1 MVSELR
7 PDEDFA
13 IRAVAASASGKWW
26 PGDNPPDAYLRVGER
41 IIGVEIST
49 LTQHV
54 NDGHGGTHARLSEDV
69 PAIAMANQLDRDLRD
84 VIPDGRMAIL
94 TLRTPILEVRQTMLQ
109 LKEKICR
116 LVEAASSKTVDVEE
130 NICGN
135 TIGIQITS
143 HEEPDPRKIHALVPN
158 RKSSPNVLSNAR
170 YILEERIVT
179 KAKKCGSLNFEGPL
193 WLALIN
199 DYWLA
204 DSQTYQKA
212 MAMIP
217 SRHPFERILLIS
229 GNGFVAAL
237 YG

>member
-1 MVSELR
+1 MASELR

-13 IRAVAASASGKWW
+13 IRAVAASTSGTWW
-26 PGDNPPDAYLRVGER
+26 PGDNPPDAYLMVGER
-41 IIGVEIST
+41 TIGVEISM

-54 NDGHGGTHARLSEDV
+54 NNEHGGTHARLSEDV
-69 PAIAMANQLDRDLRD
+69 PAIAMANQLDRDLRE
-84 VIPDGRMAIL
+84 VIPNGRMAIL
-94 TLRTPILEVRQTMLQ
+94 TLRAPILEVRQTTLQ

-116 LVEAASSKTVDVEE
+116 LVAAASSETVDVEE
-130 NICGN
+130 SICGN
-135 TIGIQITS
+135 AIGIQITS
-143 HEEPDPRKIHALVPN
+143 HEQPDPRKVHALVPN
-158 RKSSPNVLSNAR
+158 RKSSPNILSNAR
-170 YILEERIVT
+170 YILEERIAT
-179 KAKKCGSLNFEGPL
+179 KAKKCGSLNFNGPL

-217 SRHPFERILLIS
+217 LSHPFERILLIS
-229 GNGFVAAL
+229 GDGFVAAL

>member
-1 MVSELR
+1 MASELR
-7 PDEDFA
+7 SDEDFA
-13 IRAVAASASGKWW
+13 IRAVAASASGNWW

-54 NDGHGGTHARLSEDV
+54 NDEHGGTHARLSEDV
-69 PAIAMANQLDRDLRD
+69 PAIAMAKQLDRDLNE

-94 TLRTPILEVRQTMLQ
+94 TLRAPILEVRKTTLQ

-116 LVEAASSKTVDVEE
+116 LVAATGSETVDVEE
-130 NICGN
+130 SICGN

-143 HEEPDPRKIHALVPN
+143 HEQPDPRKVHALVPN
-158 RKSSPNVLSNAR
+158 RKSSPNILSNAQ

-179 KAKKCGSLNFEGPL
+179 KAKKCSSVNFEGPL

-204 DSQTYQKA
+204 DSQTYQQA
-212 MAMIP
+212 IATMP
-217 SRHPFERILLIS
+217 LSHPFERILLIS
-229 GNGFVAAL
+229 DYGSVVEL